1 MLHIPNLEKPLLKR
15 TLADVKFQMAEQDNL
30 VDDTQ
35 EADVVNMLNLS
46 GNTDLIKGVYEG
58 GFKTWECSIDMVQY
72 LSGLPEE
79 QITNKRV
86 LEVGMEERADGNFM
100 QTSHLLCHSLVAV
113 HLCHHCTYY
122 PTATPIESTS
132 KITTTKSSASSLYQT
147 SF

>member
-1 MLHIPNLEKPLLKR
+1 MIQADILHIPTLEKTLFKR

-35 EADVVNMLNLS
+35 ENDVVNMLNLS
-46 GNTDLIKGVYEG
+46 GNSDLIKGVYEG

-86 LEVGMEERADGNFM
+86 LEVRY
-100 QTSHLLCHSLVAV
+100 L
-113 HLCHHCTYY
+113 
-122 PTATPIESTS
+122 
-132 KITTTKSSASSLYQT
+132 
-147 SF
+147 